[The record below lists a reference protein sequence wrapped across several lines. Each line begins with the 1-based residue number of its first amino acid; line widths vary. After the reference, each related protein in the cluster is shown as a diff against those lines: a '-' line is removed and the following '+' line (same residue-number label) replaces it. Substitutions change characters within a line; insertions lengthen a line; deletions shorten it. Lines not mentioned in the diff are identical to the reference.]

1 MRPLARLLGW
11 AFWVVAFFT
20 FVFTFVITAIFAG
33 MGRGALEASLCVLVD
48 IAFVAAAIYL
58 RSRPGG

>member
-11 AFWVVAFFT
+11 AFWIMAF
-20 FVFTFVITAIFAG
+20 FTFVITAIFAG
-33 MGRGALEASLCVLVD
+33 TGGGGLEVSVGVLVG
-48 IAFVAAAIYL
+48 IVFVAAAIYL

>member
-11 AFWVVAFFT
+11 AFWVMAF
-20 FVFTFVITAIFAG
+20 FTFVITAIFAG
-33 MGRGALEASLCVLVD
+33 TGGGGLEILLCVLLG

-58 RSRPGG
+58 RSRPEG

>member
-1 MRPLARLLGW
+1 MRSLAGLLGW
-11 AFWVVAFFT
+11 AFWVLAF
-20 FVFTFVITAIFAG
+20 FTFVITAIFAG
-33 MGRGALEASLCVLVD
+33 TSGGALEVSLCILVG

>member
-1 MRPLARLLGW
+1 MRPLARLVGL
-11 AFWVVAFFT
+11 AFWVMAFFT
-20 FVFTFVITAIFAG
+20 FIITAILAG
-33 MGRGALEASLCVLVD
+33 LDGGTLEVSLCVLVG

>member
-1 MRPLARLLGW
+1 MRTLAGLLGL
-11 AFWVVAFFT
+11 AFWIAFWIVAFFAF
-20 FVFTFVITAIFAG
+20 FVTAIIAG
-33 MGRGALEASLCVLVD
+33 MGGGALEVSLCVLVG